1 MSKRPARNSL
11 ILTGV
16 FLMFMSGVLTDSSA
30 QETQPHLI
38 APIFPQIGGLES
50 KLYFALVG
58 GGDSRRTLPDGTRVP
73 GIQVDEYQESWMNPA
88 LSCGA
93 DYLPEPNNVIVHHR
107 ILSLDVGLC
116 TANGWLRVHY
126 SGGIHTTHGYV
137 LTRHEDR
144 DDEPFITP
152 LVRPAAVFRLIVTGA
167 PHEETGIAIVNPTEV
182 AQAVTVTYYQSGQPP
197 LLTRQGKVTIDPW
210 SKVSRFLSDLV
221 DLEGL
226 DDIGG
231 AVRIQGE
238 TGVAVAAVRYSR
250 KTKWFQAVPVSAEP

>member
-16 FLMFMSGVLTDSSA
+16 FLMFMCGVPMDSSA

-58 GGDSRRTLPDGTRVP
+58 GGDSRRALPDGTRVP

-107 ILSLDVGLC
+107 ILSL
-116 TANGWLRVHY
+116 R
-126 SGGIHTTHGYV
+126 SG
-137 LTRHEDR
+137 
-144 DDEPFITP
+144 
-152 LVRPAAVFRLIVTGA
+152 PAGPGA
-167 PHEETGIAIVNPTEV
+167 PWEPGLTCPGPVPPRRSAPVASRPQAH
-182 AQAVTVTYYQSGQPP
+182 AQAAPEGRQLAGDYLAALVPRVGGDGSAQPE
-197 LLTRQGKVTIDPW
+197 R
-210 SKVSRFLSDLV
+210 
-221 DLEGL
+221 
-226 DDIGG
+226 
-231 AVRIQGE
+231 
-238 TGVAVAAVRYSR
+238 AA
-250 KTKWFQAVPVSAEP
+250 